1 MQYMVREWLSTVAI
15 RNARSFGR
23 LLGCELVVDASTHS
37 LETSMEM
44 PDREQRAWD
53 PDLYKHGQLYVAG
66 YANPIKPVI
75 EHNAELEEPDTVHI
89 QKGEAEADDGL
100 EESDDDTTAAIITS
114 ERYKTYMQQDL
125 ISQLLNP
132 REQWRLLV
140 YGIIALGALQF
151 IAIIITMYAT
161 GAF

>member
-1 MQYMVREWLSTVAI
+1 MVRQWLSTVAI
-15 RNARSFGR
+15 RSARSFGR
-23 LLGCELVVDASTHS
+23 LLGCELVVEASDHS
-37 LETSMEM
+37 LETTMEL

-53 PDLYKHGQLYVAG
+53 GSLYKHGQLYVQG
-66 YANPIKPVI
+66 YANPIKPTI
-75 EHNAELEEPDTVHI
+75 DHNPSLETPDTVDVTE
-89 QKGEAEADDGL
+89 GDTDGAEGDEDEPKAKVI
-100 EESDDDTTAAIITS
+100 AS
-114 ERYKTYMQQDL
+114 ERYQQFMQQDL

-151 IAIIITMYAT
+151 LAIIVTMYAT